1 MSSKQLS
8 NEHWY
13 TSNKININ
21 TEDWNNFE
29 LQYADNLPTFHD
41 YDTYNRQDHY
51 QNHQHHEHRDRRHP
65 EHRDRRHHEH
75 RDRHH
80 HHHHHSPRKPKIH
93 NQQKSNEKSVQY
105 IDPSNQQSIINFNNL
120 NMNHLP
126 NVIPDAFYNEN
137 QHTQHVNDNVP
148 KKRKKKVT
156 RKNVE
161 IINDSMNDLNE
172 LVSSLGEKER
182 VNQGH
187 VYVQDGNVDYTSGHN
202 ETEKQRVA
210 QPPVVEENKQVTSE
224 AEKLGTDEA
233 PIIEYAEEPLLPL
246 VDACAPLIDILHD
259 LSVYV
264 NMALEETPEEPPDGL
279 TFNESAAIRLYTIE
293 WTSPHRSLYSMLN
306 YTLKNCSREELRP
319 YFKYMKLFLTALV
332 KLPCSPSLTVW
343 RGVTKNLSAEF
354 PPGTPVTWW
363 SFSSTTTELS
373 VLENTMYLGTTG
385 ARTLFSVEAIN
396 GRTIRAHS
404 HFVTEDEI
412 LLLPGTHMIVQSQF
426 SPASDLYI
434 IHLKQVIPNETLLQP
449 PFEGACLY
457 PKNTRPWY
465 RKKRI
470 VIPLALLV
478 TMCIVATVIGAIL
491 GTRAANKEPP
501 YVFINPFSSSTISDI
516 DGSPASLVYGHFNSD
531 KYIDLAILNYGGQ
544 SIDILVGN
552 ANGNYLTPTT
562 ADTGL
567 GPVFVTL
574 CTLGGNKT
582 RYLIVVNKEDGT
594 ISVLEINEDGTLDF
608 QMYYAVGNEPISAL
622 CGDFDNNSVIDVAVL
637 NRYQYDVGTDPISMI
652 SADFNNDLKLD
663 LVLVNQGGNNIGVL
677 IGDIDGNFQTPVMY
691 DVGKQPTFVVLGDF
705 NNDTK
710 LDLAVSNNGST
721 FISVLFGNENGT
733 FQTQVPCEVGNGTNT
748 VAVADLNND
757 GILDLV
763 ATILG
768 ESNVIVLFGNRN
780 GSFQGGVKYQI
791 STNSTAMIA
800 ADFNNDSRP
809 DLALTN
815 MDDNTISILINYGN
829 GTFQSQVK
837 AHGILW

>member
-1 MSSKQLS
+1 
-8 NEHWY
+8 
-13 TSNKININ
+13 
-21 TEDWNNFE
+21 
-29 LQYADNLPTFHD
+29 
-41 YDTYNRQDHY
+41 
-51 QNHQHHEHRDRRHP
+51 
-65 EHRDRRHHEH
+65 
-75 RDRHH
+75 
-80 HHHHHSPRKPKIH
+80 
-93 NQQKSNEKSVQY
+93 
-105 IDPSNQQSIINFNNL
+105 
-120 NMNHLP
+120 
-126 NVIPDAFYNEN
+126 
-137 QHTQHVNDNVP
+137 
-148 KKRKKKVT
+148 
-156 RKNVE
+156 
-161 IINDSMNDLNE
+161 MNDLNE
-172 LVSSLGEKER
+172 LVLSLVEKET

-187 VYVQDGNVDYTSGHN
+187 VYVQDRNVDYTSGHN

-319 YFKYMKLFLTALV
+319 YFK
-332 KLPCSPSLTVW
+332 
-343 RGVTKNLSAEF
+343 
-354 PPGTPVTWW
+354 
-363 SFSSTTTELS
+363 
-373 VLENTMYLGTTG
+373 
-385 ARTLFSVEAIN
+385 
-396 GRTIRAHS
+396 
-404 HFVTEDEI
+404 
-412 LLLPGTHMIVQSQF
+412 
-426 SPASDLYI
+426 
-434 IHLKQVIPNETLLQP
+434 
-449 PFEGACLY
+449 
-457 PKNTRPWY
+457 RPWY

-491 GTRAANKEPP
+491 GTRAANKEP
-501 YVFINPFSSSTISDI
+501 
-516 DGSPASLVYGHFNSD
+516 L
-531 KYIDLAILNYGGQ
+531 
-544 SIDILVGN
+544 
-552 ANGNYLTPTT
+552 
-562 ADTGL
+562 
-567 GPVFVTL
+567 
-574 CTLGGNKT
+574 
-582 RYLIVVNKEDGT
+582 NKEDGT

-663 LVLVNQGGNNIGVL
+663 LVLVNQGGNNISVL

-748 VAVADLNND
+748 VAAADLNND

-763 ATILG
+763 ATISG

-837 AHGILW
+837 YNFRSDSG

>member
-1 MSSKQLS
+1 
-8 NEHWY
+8 
-13 TSNKININ
+13 
-21 TEDWNNFE
+21 
-29 LQYADNLPTFHD
+29 
-41 YDTYNRQDHY
+41 
-51 QNHQHHEHRDRRHP
+51 NHQHHEHRDRRHPEHRDRRHHEHRDRRHP

-93 NQQKSNEKSVQY
+93 NQQKSNEESVQY

-172 LVSSLGEKER
+172 LVLSLVEKET

-187 VYVQDGNVDYTSGHN
+187 VYVQDRNVDYTSGHN

-319 YFKYMKLFLTALV
+319 YFK
-332 KLPCSPSLTVW
+332 
-343 RGVTKNLSAEF
+343 
-354 PPGTPVTWW
+354 
-363 SFSSTTTELS
+363 
-373 VLENTMYLGTTG
+373 
-385 ARTLFSVEAIN
+385 
-396 GRTIRAHS
+396 
-404 HFVTEDEI
+404 
-412 LLLPGTHMIVQSQF
+412 
-426 SPASDLYI
+426 
-434 IHLKQVIPNETLLQP
+434 
-449 PFEGACLY
+449 
-457 PKNTRPWY
+457 RPWY

-663 LVLVNQGGNNIGVL
+663 LVLVNQGGNNISVL

-748 VAVADLNND
+748 VAAADLNND

-763 ATILG
+763 ATISG

-837 AHGILW
+837 YNFRSDSG